1 MAAIG
6 ELPYTNMGLSSKP
19 LANMN
24 NYQDISFEN
33 VNEELVEYNVRK
45 FREINGL

>member
-1 MAAIG
+1 
-6 ELPYTNMGLSSKP
+6 MGLHVKP

-24 NYQDISFEN
+24 NFQAADIESID
-33 VNEELVEYNVRK
+33 VGLVEYNVGM